1 VEQIM
6 GPETGIGIAGF
17 ALYLAAIAVAL
28 RQMRVL
34 SPACITVAAA
44 LLAYVCILFLAAVS
58 SVRANFWILSVIFW
72 FPTLVFLMG
81 FGAVYKS
88 VSLRMLLDL
97 RQRPLHTGMRSAIL
111 AGYVAESFERRLEV
125 MRENRLAVRGPA
137 GYMLTGRG
145 AALAAVIIAL
155 QRLFAI
161 ERSG

>member
-1 VEQIM
+1 M
-6 GPETGIGIAGF
+6 GPETEIGIAGF

-28 RQMRVL
+28 RQVRAL

-44 LLAYVCILFLAAVS
+44 VLAYVGILFLVAVAP
-58 SVRANFWILSVIFW
+58 VRAKFWILSVIFW

-97 RQRPLHTGMRSAIL
+97 RQRPLRTEMHSTVL
-111 AGYVAESFERRLEV
+111 ARYVVAESFERRLEI
-125 MRENRLAVRGPA
+125 MRENRLAVLGPA
-137 GYMLTGRG
+137 GYVLTGRG
-145 AALAAVIIAL
+145 VVLAAAIIAL

>member
-1 VEQIM
+1 M
-6 GPETGIGIAGF
+6 GPETEIGIAGF

-28 RQMRVL
+28 RQVPAL
-34 SPACITVAAA
+34 SPACITVGTA
-44 LLAYVCILFLAAVS
+44 LLAYACILCLVAVS
-58 SVRANFWILSVIFW
+58 PVRANFWILSVTFW

-88 VSLRMLLDL
+88 ISLRMLLDL
-97 RQRPLHTGMRSAIL
+97 RQWPLHTEMHSTVL
-111 AGYVAESFERRLEV
+111 ARYVVAESFERRLEV

-145 AALAAVIIAL
+145 GVLAAVIIAL